1 MTILVT
7 GATGFVG
14 ERVCKMLLQKNEK
27 IRIISRK
34 TSSDFTD
41 IVLADLSS
49 DTINTSAFEGV
60 STVIHLAGYT
70 HDLRSSGNEEEYFR
84 LNVEATKKLAKVAS
98 LCGVSSFIY
107 LSSTKAGKSDDC
119 DSTLEE
125 AEGVYGKSKRAA
137 ELAILEIASSSH
149 MRVNII
155 RPALI
160 YGPNVKGNLK
170 LMITG
175 IKQGW
180 FPPLPYTNNK
190 RSMVHVD
197 DVARCILFLDN
208 SESSNKQIYTLT
220 DNQEYSSS
228 EIYDIL
234 CRVFGKKVKKIRFP
248 MILFTFMSLIHP
260 SIRYKLNK
268 LLGNETFSCS
278 KIISSGFEP
287 QKTLRHINETNY

>member
-14 ERVCKMLLQKNEK
+14 KRVCRMLLKENKK
-27 IRIISRK
+27 IRIISRN
-34 TSSDFTD
+34 TSLDFDD

-49 DTINTSAFEGV
+49 DTINMSVFDGV
-60 STVIHLAGYT
+60 SSVIHLAGYT

-84 LNVEATKKLAKVAS
+84 LNVEATKQLAKSAS

-107 LSSTKAGKSDDC
+107 ISSTKAGKTDQNN
-119 DSTLEE
+119 STIEE
-125 AEGVYGKSKRAA
+125 ADGVYGKSKRAA
-137 ELAILEIASSSH
+137 ELAILNITSSTN

-170 LMITG
+170 LMING

-180 FPPLPYTNNK
+180 FPPLPYINNK

-197 DVARCILFLDN
+197 DVARCIFFLN
-208 SESSNKQIYTLT
+208 NTESSDKQIYTLT

-234 CRVFGKKVKKIRFP
+234 CRVSGKKIKKLRFP
-248 MILFTFMSLIHP
+248 MFLFKFLSFIHP

-268 LLGNETFSCS
+268 LLGNETFSSS
-278 KIISSGFEP
+278 KIISLGFKP
-287 QKTLRHINETNY
+287 QKTLIHINETNY